1 MASFVTED
9 GTVLNKTELYALATE
24 QTQESIFV
32 FNEDVHQVFTQ
43 NEGNA
48 TYEGADRLMFHAGQ
62 RVPESEIEA
71 LFKTATVATVTPNT
85 GPAAGGTEVVID
97 GTDFGGAEG
106 VTFGG
111 TPGTAFER
119 VSNTR
124 VKVTT
129 PAHAAG
135 AVDVVVLDDAGN
147 VTKAGGFTFS

>member
-1 MASFVTED
+1 MSSFVTED

-32 FNEDVHQVFTQ
+32 FNSDVHQVFTQ

-71 LFKTATVATVTPNT
+71 LFRTATIDTVVPAT
-85 GPAAGGTEVVID
+85 GPAAGGTVVVIN

-111 TPGTAFER
+111 TAGTAFKR
-119 VSNTR
+119 ISNTR
-124 VKVTT
+124 VQVTT
-129 PAHAAG
+129 PAKAAG
-135 AVDVVVLDDAGN
+135 AYAVVVKDDAGD
-147 VTKAGGFTFS
+147 VSKASGFTYS